1 MAEKKIRKV
10 YDALIEGAY
19 LGLSDKALHEYVM
32 DNCPK
37 ATSKR
42 IVRASLLALSD
53 PDVKDH
59 NVLNV
64 IYALAIKHRLDG
76 GPEGSEEDD
85 SNENEEIVVPAPKR
99 KKQR

>member
-1 MAEKKIRKV
+1 MPQNKKIRKV

-19 LGLSDKALHEYVM
+19 LGLSDTDLHEYVFKQ
-32 DNCPK
+32 CPK

-42 IVRASLLALSD
+42 LVRASLLALSD
-53 PDVKDH
+53 PKVEDR

-76 GPEGSEEDD
+76 GPDTDEDD
-85 SNENEEIVVPAPKR
+85 D
-99 KKQR
+99 